1 MSSSKTTHEL
11 EKRLDHLQ
19 SLIVDVEADIGNKL
33 FLSKSDVVSQHQEEY
48 ASFEEKKSQLCSD
61 IEVIR
66 SLAEK
71 RQLFKN
77 DAESLQQ
84 QLDALTTSWP
94 PLYEGLGSA
103 IADSPNALYD
113 KEFDAFR
120 EPIAELRRKDN
131 EARVALD
138 NLKDQMANQSF
149 MNRLLTQVQ
158 YTARNKAVS
167 QMEKK
172 ISQLYVKCGK
182 AIFETGVLT
191 VPFEEGRL
199 PEVVADACGGCRELK
214 VKADQLQEQV
224 NAVRQH
230 LEENAQALSEKG
242 VTSDNPDKRIKA
254 INLEIDQEVQKQRD
268 LCQACGHDFVARYI
282 DPEGELLEEYS
293 EGQEDI
299 ASRLQQIVSLKKDK
313 VACSRKVQII
323 SLSNQ
328 IDALAKKI
336 TSFRTTIADNEEKI
350 ASLQSRNRE
359 LEDKIAISTSEKEQL
374 VIRRNELEL
383 ADSQERLEG

>member
-1 MSSSKTTHEL
+1 M
-11 EKRLDHLQ
+11 
-19 SLIVDVEADIGNKL
+19 IVDVEADIGNKL

-84 QLDALTTSWP
+84 QLDALTTSWT
-94 PLYEGLGSA
+94 PLYESLGSA
-103 IADSPNALYD
+103 LADSPNALYD

-199 PEVVADACGGCRELK
+199 PEVVAEACSGCSELK
-214 VKADQLQEQV
+214 VKADQLQEQM

-230 LEENAQALSEKG
+230 LEENAQSLSEKG

-254 INLEIDQEVQKQRD
+254 INQEIDQEVQKQRD

-299 ASRLQQIVSLKKDK
+299 ASRLQQIVSLKKDR

-336 TSFRTTIADNEEKI
+336 TSFRTTIVDNEEKI

>member
-84 QLDALTTSWP
+84 QLDALTTSWT
-94 PLYEGLGSA
+94 PLYESLGSA
-103 IADSPNALYD
+103 LADSPNALYD

-191 VPFEEGRL
+191 VPFEESRL
-199 PEVVADACGGCRELK
+199 PEVVAEACSGCSELK
-214 VKADQLQEQV
+214 VKADQLQEQM

-230 LEENAQALSEKG
+230 LEENAQSLSEKG

-254 INLEIDQEVQKQRD
+254 INQEIDQEVQKQRD

-299 ASRLQQIVSLKKDK
+299 ASRLQQIVSLKKDR

-336 TSFRTTIADNEEKI
+336 TSFRTTIVDNEEKI